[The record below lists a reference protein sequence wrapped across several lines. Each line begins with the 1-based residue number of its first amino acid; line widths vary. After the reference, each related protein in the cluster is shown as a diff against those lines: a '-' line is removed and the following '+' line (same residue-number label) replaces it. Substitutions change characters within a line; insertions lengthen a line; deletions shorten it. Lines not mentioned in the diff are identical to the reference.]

1 MTAEKFPLLP
11 TLWGYK
17 KSWLAPDLTAGLT
30 LVAIAIPEQMATAH
44 LANMPAVAGFYA
56 FIAGSVLFAL
66 LGPHRQMSVGAD
78 STIAPVFAAGVA
90 AVAATG
96 SAAYTHLVSTTALV
110 VGALLVVAGLL
121 RFGWIADFFPQPV
134 VTGVLAGIGVEI
146 LVKQV
151 PTVLG
156 LPGGG
161 TTTIGRLRAVV
172 DQIGKFNGW
181 AFGIAAVV
189 LAIVIVAEKVD
200 HRVPGALIGVV
211 GTTAVVA
218 GAGLKG
224 HGVKVVGPVKA
235 GLPSFG
241 VPSTSL
247 HQLGSIMAMVVT
259 VAFLCVVQTAATARS
274 TAAAQPKAEDFNMD
288 LVAVGAGSLLAGLA
302 GSFTVDSSPPRTA
315 VVASA
320 GGKSQAASLVAA
332 AAVVVVLAFATGLLK
347 DMPEATLGAVLV
359 FVATRLFHVD
369 ELRKVLSFGWFEFT
383 LLLITVVVVVF
394 IGVEQ
399 GVVAAAL
406 LALAQRTRLAA
417 RPQDAVLGR
426 EPGTDHWIPVDIG
439 RPTEQVP
446 GVLVYLIYAPLWYAN
461 ASHVVERVRNAPAT
475 EPSPVHA
482 LVLDATAISDI
493 DYTGA
498 KALGQLFS
506 QLRSDEVT
514 VGVARASHTVHHDLK
529 HAGVLQQV
537 GPEHIFASVEEAVSA
552 LAAPKVGT
560 DGSPSGRPAPK

>member
-1 MTAEKFPLLP
+1 
-11 TLWGYK
+11 
-17 KSWLAPDLTAGLT
+17 
-30 LVAIAIPEQMATAH
+30 
-44 LANMPAVAGFYA
+44 
-56 FIAGSVLFAL
+56 
-66 LGPHRQMSVGAD
+66 
-78 STIAPVFAAGVA
+78 
-90 AVAATG
+90 
-96 SAAYTHLVSTTALV
+96 
-110 VGALLVVAGLL
+110 
-121 RFGWIADFFPQPV
+121 
-134 VTGVLAGIGVEI
+134 VLAGIGVEI
-146 LVKQV
+146 LVKQL

-200 HRVPGALIGVV
+200 HRIPGALIGVV
-211 GTTAVVA
+211 GATAVVA
-218 GAGLKG
+218 AAGLKG
-224 HGVKVVGPVKA
+224 HGVKVVGSVKA

-241 VPSTSL
+241 LPSTSL

-259 VAFLCVVQTAATARS
+259 VAFLCIVQTSATARS
-274 TAAAQPKAEDFNMD
+274 AGAAQAKPEDFNMD

-315 VVASA
+315 VVTSA
-320 GGKSQAASLVAA
+320 GGKSQATSLVAA
-332 AAVVVVLAFATGLLK
+332 GAVVVVLAFATGLLK

-359 FVATRLFHVD
+359 FVASRLFHVQ
-369 ELRKVLSFGWFEFT
+369 ELLKVLSFGWFEFA

-394 IGVEQ
+394 VGVEQ

-406 LALAQRTRLAA
+406 LALAARTRLAA

-426 EPGTDHWIPVDIG
+426 EPGTDHWIQTDIG

-446 GVLVYLIYAPLWYAN
+446 GVLVYLIYAPVWYAN
-461 ASHVVERVRNAPAT
+461 ASHVVERIKNAVAAA
-475 EPSPVHA
+475 PSSVHS
-482 LVLDATAISDI
+482 LVIDANAISDV

-498 KALGQLFS
+498 RTLGQLISELHS
-506 QLRSDEVT
+506 QEVQ

-529 HAGVLQQV
+529 HAGLLQEI
-537 GPEHIFASVEEAVSA
+537 GTEHVFASVEEAVSTM
-552 LAAPKVGT
+552 AAAKASAGA
-560 DGSPSGRPAPK
+560 SGPPQPAPK